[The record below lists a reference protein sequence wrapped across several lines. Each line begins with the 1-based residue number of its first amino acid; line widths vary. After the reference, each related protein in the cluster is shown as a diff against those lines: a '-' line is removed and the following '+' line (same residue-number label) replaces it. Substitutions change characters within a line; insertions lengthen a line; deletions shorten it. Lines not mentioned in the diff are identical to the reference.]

1 MFSKKHILKWLVL
14 AFFVETL
21 CATYGLKIASHTGA
35 VSIIYF
41 AAGLA
46 MTMLIIL
53 IPLPDKNPVQPLVSN
68 KFNKYLRWL
77 VFLIMIVMA
86 YIVAHYWFYMVPIDI
101 DFADMLPV
109 IKVMNERF
117 IDGQWKHVYDN
128 IPEIWN
134 GTNPVYLPAMWLA
147 FSPAILFHF
156 DMRWITVACLLFA
169 FGVFLFKLDF
179 NKKNLTCICAL
190 IIACILFWWLFAEDD
205 AHGLLTMSEEG
216 VVIFYYSL
224 IVLALFSGNIV
235 FIGIATS
242 LCILSRYA
250 MIGWIPAFIFYLLL
264 HQKKKETVIFIC
276 TGIICFLFLLIFP
289 FGWNAFTRLVS
300 LPDKYI
306 DFASIVWKD
315 SREVFWLGLGF
326 AKFFGEGKTEL
337 LHYLLI
343 ALTFSVPLLFVGV
356 CHYLNR
362 KKKIYNVPVAALK
375 ISVVVFLNFIDVP
388 YLYLFYTSSFVSL
401 IIVGQLIGRPINNVE
416 M

>member
-1 MFSKKHILKWLVL
+1 MFSKKHIVKWLLL
-14 AFFVETL
+14 AFAVETL
-21 CATYGLKIASHTGA
+21 CATYGLKIASHTSV

-41 AAGLA
+41 VAGIGI
-46 MTMLIIL
+46 TMLIIL
-53 IPLPDKNPVQPLVSN
+53 IPPPENNPVQPFESN
-68 KFNKYLRWL
+68 KFNKYFKWL
-77 VFLIMIVMA
+77 AFLVMVAMA
-86 YIVAHYWFYMVPIDI
+86 YIVASYWFDLIPIDI

-117 IDGQWKHVYDN
+117 VAGEWRHVYDN

-169 FGVFLFKLDF
+169 FGCFLFKLNF
-179 NKKNLTCICAL
+179 TKKNLSSFFMLAIG
-190 IIACILFWWLFAEDD
+190 CILFWWLFAEDD
-205 AHGLLTMSEEG
+205 AHGLLSMSEEG

-224 IVLALFSGNIV
+224 IALALFSGNIM

-250 MIGWIPAFIFYLLL
+250 LIGWVPAFIFYLLL
-264 HQKKKETVIFIC
+264 NQKKKETIIFVC
-276 TGIICFLFLLIFP
+276 TGIICFLFLLVFP
-289 FGWNAFTRLVS
+289 FGWNAFTRLVA

-315 SREVFWLGLGF
+315 SREVFWLSLGF
-326 AKFFGEGKTEL
+326 AKFFGDGKTGL

-343 ALTFSVPLLFVGV
+343 ALTFSVPLLFVGI
-356 CHYLNR
+356 CYYLNR
-362 KKKIYNVPVAALK
+362 KRKIYNIPVAALK
-375 ISVVVFLNFIDVP
+375 LSVVVFFNFIDVP

-401 IIVGQLIGRPINNVE
+401 IIVAELTGRPSRQ
-416 M
+416 